1 MQGILKEKETL
12 IAVGL
17 AFILGAVSS
26 LGFFYSRAYFWT
38 ALSLVGFIWLLAKE
52 SSPKRGAF
60 IGFFFGLAYFA
71 FGLSWVFKAIYVYGN
86 APWLFA
92 AAALISLAA
101 VLSLFPAL
109 VGFIAVR
116 VVMPDAIKA
125 SLFIP
130 LLWMASEF
138 LRGEWICSFGWL
150 SLGYA
155 FIDTLFSSYAPI
167 FGVYGVTLAVLA
179 AAGGVVSVLFKGK
192 NRAGRVLA
200 GFVCGLVVIG
210 AYALED
216 IAWSKAGSR
225 LEVRLVQPDLP
236 LALTSSLAKQSVYL
250 ERVTQMS
257 VTRPMGR
264 PLDLIVWPESVF
276 ITLPNYLPEEL
287 RAAPS
292 LAAKRQECSVL
303 YNAFTQPKAREI
315 SNSLILADADGKTS
329 LIYSKRHLVPFGER
343 VPFGFR
349 WLIDFLGIPMADQT
363 AGLSPTGEVLVA
375 RTPVALGI
383 CYENLFASE
392 LRDWFRQ
399 GNPEFLLY
407 TANLGWFS
415 ESAVDQFTQM
425 SRMRAK
431 EAARPLIQAMNN
443 AGSAYID
450 ARGVV
455 QRQAGAGAQNVDLTL
470 FTAKAEATPFM
481 RYGFLGI
488 LGLGIVFSLVILLF
502 CARKRRNF
510 LDFSQKGGLSR

>member
-12 IAVGL
+12 IAIGL
-17 AFILGAVSS
+17 AFILGAVAS

-38 ALSLVGFIWLLAKE
+38 ALSLVGFIWLLVKE
-52 SSPKRGAF
+52 SAPKRGAA
-60 IGFFFGLAYFA
+60 IGFFFGLTYFA
-71 FGLSWVFKAIYVYGN
+71 IGLSWVFKAIYVYGN

-92 AAALISLAA
+92 TAALLSLAA

-116 VVMPDAIKA
+116 VAMPVAVKA

-130 LLWMASEF
+130 LLWTAAEF

-155 FIDTLFSSYAPI
+155 FIDTLFASYAPI
-167 FGVYGVTLAVLA
+167 LGVYGITLAVFA
-179 AAGGVVSVLFKGK
+179 VAGGVVGVLLKEK
-192 NRAGRVLA
+192 ERAGRVLA
-200 GFVCGLVVIG
+200 GFVCGLIVIG

-216 IAWSKAGSR
+216 VSWSKAGSR

-236 LALTSSLAKQSVYL
+236 LALTSTLTKQRDYL

-257 VTRPMGR
+257 LSRPMGR

-276 ITLPNYLPEEL
+276 ITLPNYLP
-287 RAAPS
+287 PS
-292 LAAKRQECSVL
+292 LREAPVLASKRQECSVL
-303 YNAFTQPKAREI
+303 YNTFTQPQVREI
-315 SNSLILADADGKTS
+315 SNSLLLANAEGKEA

-349 WLIDFLGIPMADQT
+349 WLINMLGIPMADQT
-363 AGLSPTGEVLVA
+363 AGEAPNGEVTVA
-375 RTPVALGI
+375 GIPVALGI
-383 CYENLFASE
+383 CYENLFAGE
-392 LRDWFRQ
+392 LRDWFSK
-399 GNPEFLLY
+399 GNPEFILY

-431 EAARPLIQAMNN
+431 ESSRPLIQAMNT

-450 ARGVV
+450 PNGTIV
-455 QRQAGAGAQNVDLTL
+455 RQVGLGAQNVDLTL
-470 FTAKAEATPFM
+470 FTAKGEVTPFM

-502 CARKRRNF
+502 CALKRRNF
-510 LDFSQKGGLSR
+510 SLFSQKGSVSR

>member
-1 MQGILKEKETL
+1 MGILKEKETL
-12 IAVGL
+12 IGVGL
-17 AFILGAVSS
+17 ALILGAVAS

-38 ALSLVGFIWLLAKE
+38 VLSLVGFIWLLTKE
-52 SSPKRGAF
+52 SSPKRGAL
-60 IGFFFGLAYFA
+60 IGFFFGFAYFA
-71 FGLSWVFKAIYVYGN
+71 LGLSWVFKAIYVYGN

-101 VLSLFPAL
+101 ALSLFSAL

-116 VVMPDAIKA
+116 VAMPAAIKA

-130 LLWMASEF
+130 LLWVAAEF

-150 SLGYA
+150 TIGYA

-167 FGVYGVTLAVLA
+167 LGVYGVTLAVFA
-179 AAGGVVSVLFKGK
+179 VAGAVVGILLKEKEG
-192 NRAGRVLA
+192 AGRVLA
-200 GFVCGLVVIG
+200 GFLCGLVVIG

-216 IAWSKAGSR
+216 VSWSKVGSR

-236 LALTSSLAKQSVYL
+236 LALTSSLAKQKAYL

-257 VTRPMGR
+257 VARPMGR

-276 ITLPNYLPEEL
+276 ITLPNYLPAEL
-287 RAAPS
+287 RAAPALS
-292 LAAKRQECSVL
+292 SMRQECSVL

-315 SNSLILADADGKTS
+315 SNSLLLVNADGKES
-329 LIYSKRHLVPFGER
+329 LIYTKRHLVPFGER

-349 WLIDFLGIPMADQT
+349 WLINLLGIPMADQT
-363 AGLSPTGEVLVA
+363 AGEEPNGEVTVA
-375 RTPVALGI
+375 GIPVALGI
-383 CYENLFASE
+383 CYENLFADE
-392 LRDWFRQ
+392 LRDWFST
-399 GNPEFLLY
+399 GNPEFILY

-431 EAARPLIQAMNN
+431 ESSRPLIQAMNN
-443 AGSAYID
+443 GGSAYID
-450 ARGVV
+450 AKGTIE
-455 QRQAGAGAQNVDLTL
+455 RQAGPGAQNVDFTL
-470 FTAKAEATPFM
+470 STAKGEVTPFM

-488 LGLGIVFSLVILLF
+488 FGVGIVFSLVILLF
-502 CARKRRNF
+502 CALKRRNF
-510 LDFSQKGGLSR
+510 TFFSQKRH